1 MSKSVFSI
9 KQTEKRA
16 QRLWQKM
23 CGNYGVIV
31 RTKSQTERHG
41 PAPKFVCLPSEESM
55 FSYKTEDS
63 FSLTINKWS
72 RIFGIN
78 KRVNVCSRSF
88 LTIRE
93 AF

>member
-31 RTKSQTERHG
+31 RTKSQLKGTGLPLNLFVYLVKSPCFRTK
-41 PAPKFVCLPSEESM
+41 PKTVLASQ
-55 FSYKTEDS
+55 
-63 FSLTINKWS
+63 
-72 RIFGIN
+72 
-78 KRVNVCSRSF
+78 
-88 LTIRE
+88 
-93 AF
+93 